1 MFSRQAAIVS
11 VCHTFCAHSRNRN
24 AVCIVN
30 SSTRMS
36 HARVLGLPGRHAQPN
51 ASQFTR
57 PILFAKSS
65 LIRKAYIV
73 VMSDFHCTKVGIVFT
88 NEIQRHDLAIPG
100 GEKGYSDLAVALAI
114 EEGVWHGHGHVVM
127 NRYMA

>member
-1 MFSRQAAIVS
+1 MFSRQAAIVC

-36 HARVLGLPGRHAQPN
+36 HARVLDLPGRHAQPS

-88 NEIQRHDLAIPG
+88 NEIQRHDLAVVLDIPG
-100 GEKGYSDLAVALAI
+100 GEEGYSDIAV
-114 EEGVWHGHGHVVM
+114 EGGVWHGHVVM